1 MRTRFRH
8 RTGKNA
14 SKPPPWNVTLA
25 TRMAPILS
33 LFTDAK
39 DISSLSDLLGNAVL
53 PLGFPCYA
61 VTRISLTCIRSR
73 PSMSMEAICSHY
85 PNNWVQH
92 YLQHNYGPVDP
103 VHRAAFTSSGP
114 YRWGDIT
121 DLNHAERHVL
131 VEACD
136 AGLKNGLS
144 IPIREI
150 GGSVLLINLSGPSSR
165 INPETSRQLAS
176 VISNLFRLELDRLA
190 PPHPKEFIQLSP
202 RQRQC
207 LSWVAQ
213 GKTSSDI
220 CMILKIS
227 RHTVEY
233 HITEAMRVLNV
244 NSRIAAAVIA
254 SNYGLLD

>member
-1 MRTRFRH
+1 MV
-8 RTGKNA
+8 K
-14 SKPPPWNVTLA
+14 
-25 TRMAPILS
+25 ILS

-39 DISSLSDLLGNAVL
+39 DISSLSDSLGDAVL

-61 VTRISLTCIRSR
+61 VTRIALTCYRSR
-73 PSMSMEAICSHY
+73 PSISMEAICTHY

-92 YLQHNYGPVDP
+92 YLQHNYGAVDP

-114 YRWGDIT
+114 YRWADIT
-121 DLNHAERHVL
+121 DLSQNERHVL
-131 VEACD
+131 AEACD

-150 GGSVLLINLSGPSSR
+150 GGYFAHQPVGSVIPYQYR
-165 INPETSRQLAS
+165 TKRQLAS

-190 PPHPKEFIQLSP
+190 PPHPNEFIQLSP

-244 NSRIAAAVIA
+244 NSRIAAVVIA

>member
-1 MRTRFRH
+1 MRTRFR
-8 RTGKNA
+8 RRANKK
-14 SKPPPWNVTLA
+14 SFKPPPWNVTLI
-25 TRMAPILS
+25 TRMAPVLA
-33 LFTDAK
+33 LFANAK
-39 DISSLSDLLGNAVL
+39 DIPSLSDLLGNAVL

-61 VTRISLTCIRSR
+61 VTRVSLTCIRSR

-92 YLQHNYGPVDP
+92 YLQHDYGLVDP

-144 IPIREI
+144 IPIREV

-165 INPETSRQLAS
+165 INAGTSRQLAS

-190 PPHPKEFIQLSP
+190 PPNPTVFVELSP

-207 LSWVAQ
+207 LSWVAR

-220 CMILKIS
+220 CMILGIS

-233 HITEAMRVLNV
+233 HIAEAMKVLNV
-244 NSRIAAAVIA
+244 NSRIAAAVTA
-254 SNYGLLD
+254 SHYGLLD

>member
-1 MRTRFRH
+1 MRTRFRD
-8 RTGKNA
+8 RT
-14 SKPPPWNVTLA
+14 SRQVLKPSPWNATLA
-25 TRMAPILS
+25 TRMVKILS

-39 DISSLSDLLGNAVL
+39 DISSLSDSLGDAVL

-61 VTRISLTCIRSR
+61 VTRIALTCYRSR
-73 PSMSMEAICSHY
+73 PSISMEAICTHY

-92 YLQHNYGPVDP
+92 YLQHNYGAVDP

-114 YRWGDIT
+114 YRWADIT
-121 DLNHAERHVL
+121 DLSQNERHVL
-131 VEACD
+131 AEACD

-150 GGSVLLINLSGPSSR
+150 GGSILLINLSGPSSR
-165 INPETSRQLAS
+165 INTGTKRQLAS

-190 PPHPKEFIQLSP
+190 PPHPNEFIQLSP

-244 NSRIAAAVIA
+244 NSRIAAAAIA

>member
-1 MRTRFRH
+1 MRMRSRNRANKKSF
-8 RTGKNA
+8 
-14 SKPPPWNVTLA
+14 KPPPWNVTLA
-25 TRMAPILS
+25 GRMSPLLS
-33 LFTDAK
+33 LFTAAK

-73 PSMSMEAICSHY
+73 SSMSMEAICAHY
-85 PNNWVQH
+85 PANWVEH
-92 YLQHNYGPVDP
+92 YLQHDYGLVDP
-103 VHRAAFTSSGP
+103 VHRAAFTASGP
-114 YRWGDIT
+114 YRWADIT
-121 DLNHAERHVL
+121 DLNPAERHVL
-131 VEACD
+131 MEASD

-144 IPIREI
+144 IPVREV
-150 GGSVLLINLSGPSSR
+150 GGSILLINLSGPSSR
-165 INPETSRQLAS
+165 INAVTSRQFAS

-190 PPHPKEFIQLSP
+190 PPHPQSRVELSP

-207 LSWVAQ
+207 LSWVAR

-220 CMILKIS
+220 CMILGIS

-233 HITEAMRVLNV
+233 HITEAMKVLSV

>member
-1 MRTRFRH
+1 MRARFRH
-8 RTGKNA
+8 RINKKA

-33 LFTDAK
+33 LFKNAK
-39 DISSLSDLLGNAVL
+39 DISSLSDLLGNAVR

-61 VTRISLTCIRSR
+61 VTRVSLTYIRSR
-73 PSMSMEAICSHY
+73 PSISMETICLHY
-85 PNNWVQH
+85 PNDWVQH
-92 YLQHNYGPVDP
+92 YLQHNYGLVDP

-114 YRWGDIT
+114 YRWGDIAN
-121 DLNHAERHVL
+121 LNQAERHVL

-136 AGLKNGLS
+136 AGLGNGLS
-144 IPIREI
+144 IPIREV
-150 GGSVLLINLSGPSSR
+150 GGSVLLVNLSGPSSR
-165 INPETSRQLAS
+165 INAETSRRFAS
-176 VISNLFRLELDRLA
+176 VISNLFRLELERFV
-190 PPHPKEFIQLSP
+190 PPHPKALVELSP

-207 LSWVAQ
+207 LSWVAR

-233 HITEAMRVLNV
+233 HIAEAMKALNV

>member
-8 RTGKNA
+8 RANKKS

-25 TRMAPILS
+25 ARMAPILS
-33 LFTDAK
+33 LFADAN

-61 VTRISLTCIRSR
+61 VTRIALTCIRSR

-92 YLQHNYGPVDP
+92 YLQHDYGLVDP

-114 YRWGDIT
+114 YRWDDIT

-131 VEACD
+131 LEAYD

-144 IPIREI
+144 VPIREI
-150 GGSVLLINLSGPSSR
+150 GGSILLINLSGPSSH
-165 INPETSRQLAS
+165 INAGTSRRLAS
-176 VISNLFRLELDRLA
+176 VISNLFRLELNRFA
-190 PPHPKEFIQLSP
+190 PPSPKAFVDLAP

-207 LSWVAQ
+207 LSWVAR
-213 GKTSSDI
+213 GKTSPEI
-220 CMILKIS
+220 CTILGIS

-233 HITEAMRVLNV
+233 HIAEAMKVLNV

-254 SNYGLLD
+254 AHYGLLD